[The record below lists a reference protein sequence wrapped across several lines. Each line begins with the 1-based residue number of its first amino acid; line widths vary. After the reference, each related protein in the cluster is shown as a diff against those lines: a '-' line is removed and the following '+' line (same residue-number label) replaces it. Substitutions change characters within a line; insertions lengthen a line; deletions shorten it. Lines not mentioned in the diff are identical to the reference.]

1 MENHSG
7 HRDTAASS
15 GGAVLA
21 AWQTWLWIALL
32 LVAAILRLTDLGSAP
47 LDSAEAAQALAAY
60 RSAHLLPPQMVEL
73 FPTTPPS
80 PFLYH
85 LNTLLFALFD
95 GGDGLARLVP
105 ALAGVLLVLT
115 PLLLRRYL
123 GPWGA
128 LGMGLLLALSPTALL
143 ASRTLDGT
151 MPALLGVMLLTGC
164 AINYLD
170 SWRPRLV
177 TLGALGLALALTA
190 GPAAWGLLLGLL
202 VVVGVALSIWSKQVE
217 WIRPMLEPALR
228 RGLIVAGVALLAL
241 GGGLGLHLPGLADT
255 AQQLL
260 LWLGRLGAGDGGP
273 SPLVLLLVYEP
284 LLLLAALGGL
294 AVAIQRRHMFGLLWA
309 LWAAVSAAQLAL
321 MPGRQPFDLLW
332 LLLPLSGLGGLAIQ
346 KLADSLAAYGHW
358 LNEGLYLP
366 VSLVLWAHG
375 WLALA
380 RYARTGDSTSLFVAI
395 LTLLLQVFL
404 AAAFGFA
411 LATPESED
419 EELAPLLRSGSE
431 TALRAGALSVGVF
444 LLAVTLSFGWGLTHL
459 RPGDP
464 RELAVRDALAPE
476 IRVLAQVV
484 ERVAQLNSGTD
495 TEVDVGFLGPA
506 DPALVWLLRRFD
518 LQPVARQTLD
528 PQAEIVVIATGYE
541 QAPADW
547 VGERF
552 VLRRGWVLPTSGHDR
567 ARWWLY
573 RETGTPLYPIEQ
585 IALWVPVSMTTA
597 ARTP

>member
-1 MENHSG
+1 M
-7 HRDTAASS
+7 TATNPPRQS
-15 GGAVLA
+15 V
-21 AWQTWLWIALL
+21 WQTWLWIALL
-32 LVAAILRLTDLGSAP
+32 LLAAVLRLSGLGAAP
-47 LDSAEAAQALAAY
+47 LDAAEAAEALAAY

-73 FPTTPPS
+73 FPTAPVS
-80 PFLYH
+80 PFLCH
-85 LNTLLFALFD
+85 ANTLLFALFD
-95 GGDGLARLVP
+95 GGDGLARLLP

-123 GPWGA
+123 GFWGA
-128 LGMGLLLALSPTALL
+128 LGMGLLLALSPTAIL

-151 MPALLGVMLLTGC
+151 MPAALGVMLLAGC

-170 SWRPRLV
+170 SWRLRMV
-177 TLGALGLALALTA
+177 TLGALGLALALTS
-190 GPAAWGLLLGLL
+190 GPAAWGLLLGLA
-202 VVVGVALSIWSKQVE
+202 VVVGVALLIWSKQLE
-217 WIRPMLEPALR
+217 WLRPMLAPALR
-228 RGLIVAGVALLAL
+228 RGLTVAGVALLAL

-255 AQQLL
+255 AQQFL
-260 LWLGRLGAGDGGP
+260 LWLGRVGAAAAPGP
-273 SPLVLLLVYEP
+273 SPLTLLLVYEP

-346 KLADSLAAYGHW
+346 RLADSLAAYGHW
-358 LNEGLYLP
+358 LNEGLHLP
-366 VSLVLWAHG
+366 ISLVLWAHG

-380 RYARTGDSTSLFVAI
+380 RYARTSEPTSLFVAI
-395 LTLLLQVFL
+395 LTVLLQVFL
-404 AAAFGFA
+404 TAAFGFA
-411 LATPESED
+411 LATPETEEED
-419 EELAPLLRSGSE
+419 ELKALLRSGGE

-444 LLAVTLSFGWGLTHL
+444 LLAVTLSFGWGLAHV

-476 IRVLAQVV
+476 IRVLAQVI
-484 ERVAQLNSGTD
+484 ERAAQLNSGTD
-495 TEVDVGFLGPA
+495 TEIDVGFLGPA

-518 LQPVARQTLD
+518 LQAVTPQTLD
-528 PQAEIVVIATGYE
+528 PQAELVVIATAYE

-552 VLRRGWVLPTSGHDR
+552 VLRRGWVPPATGYER

-573 RETGTPLYPIEQ
+573 RETSTSPYPIEQ
-585 IALWVPVSMTTA
+585 IALWVPISMTTSMHA
-597 ARTP
+597 SQ